1 VTRCL
6 YYNSS
11 CILLIFF
18 VNAVNGQNRRTQIVV
33 QLLDPGLRARTK
45 GSLPPEELDQA
56 LDWLSE
62 KVERQEKSKVLQ
74 LEALFTALSRY
85 VHKTVYKNI
94 FWSV

>member
-1 VTRCL
+1 LQAYC
-6 YYNSS
+6 N
-11 CILLIFF
+11 IFL
-18 VNAVNGQNRRTQIVV
+18 VNGQNRRTQIVV

-62 KVERQEKSKVLQ
+62 KVERQEKSKLLQ

-85 VHKTVYKNI
+85 VFKAI
-94 FWSV
+94 FILEMWLKCCF